1 MNMWVALVII
11 VMVTMGAAVIMKRY
25 ETLGRAERAKGR
37 SDDDDRRLAE
47 QRDAEQ
53 RELAELRERIKVLE
67 RIATDNN
74 TSTAVETRRV
84 ADEIEALRDRQ
95 HS

>member
-25 ETLGRAERAKGR
+25 ETLGRTERAKGAR
-37 SDDDDRRLAE
+37 EADERLV
-47 QRDAEQ
+47 AEQ
-53 RELAELRERIKVLE
+53 REAEQREIAELRERIKVLE

>member
-11 VMVTMGAAVIMKRY
+11 VIVTMSAAVIMKRY
-25 ETLGRAERAKGR
+25 ETLGRADRAKGR
-37 SDDDDRRLAE
+37 SETEERLLAE

-53 RELAELRERIKVLE
+53 REIAELRERIKVLE

-84 ADEIEALRDRQ
+84 ADEIEALRD
-95 HS
+95 